1 MIPAMRSRT
10 LRQAAS
16 AAGPRTNLAQLGGA
30 GRRTFAQVS
39 DAAAVP
45 GKTGSAADV
54 EPYLLEELPAV
65 QAGDKDAI
73 SKLPP
78 FVISRER
85 GFLPREDPMAKM
97 PEAFAGLSSL
107 LDRMTI
113 HQPADANGHRATGL
127 LGTGDFGAAVLD
139 ELKPDGKEAKAVEA
153 AIESGNSHL
162 LAALFRDYCFAT
174 SAYLLEPVDRA
185 YRETGFYTQGRNV
198 LPAQLAV
205 PLKKLAD
212 KLGHFPYMEYASS
225 YALVNY
231 LCKDPN
237 YKGTAGKY
245 SFDNMELIRSFEDA
259 SGSERGFILV
269 HVEMVSYTGKLV
281 SATEDALRACAAKDA
296 AAFEDAFE
304 RLLVTYRQINES
316 METMWARSLPADYL
330 KYRSFI
336 FGTGPKKM
344 NAMFPEG
351 VVYEGV
357 SEEPQFYR
365 GESGANDSIVP
376 TGDNLLEITAHM
388 PNNDLT
394 KTLRDFRSYRPK
406 NQREFLQH
414 LEARATLAG
423 VRGFAM
429 SSSPRAKAL
438 YVLLVDQIREF
449 RNRHWMFT
457 KSYIIQRTTY
467 DIATG
472 GSPILQYLPNNL
484 ATVLKVLEES
494 FEELTA
500 ADRQALGNEAAK
512 KQGQRISNVELLE
525 NVTAA
530 GKRAGAQRRMLER
543 EVAELLAE
551 KEKRIQSL
559 GGDQERGRG
568 MLGEPK
574 SMKRGAVGCDGVG

>member
-1 MIPAMRSRT
+1 MLPAVRSRT
-10 LRQAAS
+10 LRQAAAGAPRLTS
-16 AAGPRTNLAQLGGA
+16 AAGHRN
-30 GRRTFAQVS
+30 FAQVS
-39 DAAAVP
+39 DAASVP
-45 GKTGSAADV
+45 GKTGSVDV

-65 QAGDKDAI
+65 KAGDKDAI

-85 GFLPREDPMAKM
+85 GFLPREDPMVKM
-97 PEAFAGLSSL
+97 PEAFSGLSSL

-127 LGTGDFGAAVLD
+127 LGKGEFGDAVLD
-139 ELKPDGKEAKAVEA
+139 ELKPDGKEAKAVDA

-185 YRETGFYTQGRNV
+185 FRETGFYTQGRNV

-231 LCKDPN
+231 MCKDPN
-237 YKGTAGKY
+237 FKGNAGKY

-281 SATEDALRACAAKDA
+281 SATEDALRACNNKDV

-304 RLLVTYRQINES
+304 RLLLTYRKINES
-316 METMWARSLPADYL
+316 METMWGRSLPADYL
-330 KYRSFI
+330 NYRSFI

-344 NAMFPEG
+344 NAMFPSG
-351 VVYEGV
+351 VRYESV
-357 SEEPQFYR
+357 SEEPQYFR

-406 NQREFLQH
+406 NQREFLQQ

-484 ATVLKVLEES
+484 SVVLKVLEES
-494 FEELTA
+494 FNEFTA
-500 ADRQALGNEAAK
+500 TDEAALGVDAK
-512 KQGQRISNVELLE
+512 SANHRISNIELLE

-543 EVAELLAE
+543 EVNDLLAE
-551 KEKRIQSL
+551 KEKRIEKL
-559 GGDQERGRG
+559 GGDEEKGRG

>member
-1 MIPAMRSRT
+1 MLPAVRSRT
-10 LRQAAS
+10 IRQAAFS
-16 AAGPRTNLAQLGGA
+16 LGRQQKRNLAS
-30 GRRTFAQVS
+30 VS
-39 DAAAVP
+39 DTPSVA
-45 GKTGSAADV
+45 GTTGSINV
-54 EPYLLEELPAV
+54 EPYLLEELPCV
-65 QAGDKDAI
+65 VSGDKEAI

-85 GFLPREDPMAKM
+85 GFLPREDPMVKM
-97 PEAFAGLSSL
+97 PAAFSGLNSL

-113 HQPADANGHRATGL
+113 HQPADKDGHRATGL
-127 LGTGDFGAAVLD
+127 LGKGQFGDAVLD
-139 ELKPDGKEAKAVEA
+139 ELKVDGPEAKAVDA

-185 YRETGFYTQGRNV
+185 YKETGFYTQGRNI
-198 LPAQLAV
+198 LPRQLAV

-237 YKGTAGKY
+237 YQGNAGKY

-281 SATEDALRACAAKDA
+281 SATEDALRACDAKDT

-304 RLLVTYRQINES
+304 RLLLTYRKINQS
-316 METMWARSLPADYL
+316 METMWGRSLPADYL

-357 SEEPQFYR
+357 SDQPQFYR

-406 NQREFLQH
+406 NQREFLQQ

-429 SSSPRAKAL
+429 STSPRAKAL

-484 ATVLKVLEES
+484 SVVLKVLEES
-494 FEELTA
+494 FNEFTA
-500 ADRQALGNEAAK
+500 EDQRALGVEAKGANH
-512 KQGQRISNVELLE
+512 RIGNVELLE
-525 NVTAA
+525 NVNAA

-543 EVAELLAE
+543 EVADLLAE
-551 KEKRIQSL
+551 KEKRIEKL
-559 GGDQERGRG
+559 GGDVEKGRG
-568 MLGEPK
+568 MMGEPK

>member
-1 MIPAMRSRT
+1 MLPAVRSRT
-10 LRQAAS
+10 LLTAA
-16 AAGPRTNLAQLGGA
+16 PRLGTGA
-30 GRRTFAQVS
+30 FPLSRRTFAQVS
-39 DAAAVP
+39 DAASVP
-45 GKTGSAADV
+45 ASSPSSSV

-65 QAGDKDAI
+65 VNNDKAAI
-73 SKLPP
+73 AKLPP

-85 GFLPREDPMAKM
+85 GFLPREDPLHRM
-97 PEAFAGLSSL
+97 PAAFANLSSL

-113 HQPADANGHRATGL
+113 HQPADAHGHRATGL
-127 LGTGDFGAAVLD
+127 LGKGEFGDAVLD
-139 ELKPDGKEAKAVEA
+139 ELDADGPEAKAVDA
-153 AIESGNSHL
+153 AIASGDSHL

-174 SAYLLEPVDRA
+174 SAYLLEPVDLAFRQ
-185 YRETGFYTQGRNV
+185 TGLYAQGRTS
-198 LPAQLAV
+198 LPRQLAV

-212 KLGHFPYMEYASS
+212 ALGHFPYMEYASS

-231 LCKDPN
+231 RCKDPN
-237 YKGTAGKY
+237 YAGNAGKY

-281 SATEDALRACAAKDA
+281 SATEDALRACAAKDV

-304 RLLVTYRQINES
+304 RLLVTYRKINES
-316 METMWARSLPADYL
+316 METMWSRSLPADYL

-357 SEEPQFYR
+357 SDEPQFYR

-394 KTLRDFRSYRPK
+394 KTLRDFRSYRPR

-429 SSSPRAKAL
+429 STSPRAKAL
-438 YVLLVDQIREF
+438 YLLLVDQIREF

-457 KSYIIQRTTY
+457 KSYIIQRSTY

-484 ATVLKVLEES
+484 SVVLKVLEES
-494 FEELTA
+494 FDEFTA
-500 ADRQALGNEAAK
+500 ADRSALANSASGK
-512 KQGQRISNVELLE
+512 KQRISDAELLRNVEE
-525 NVTAA
+525 A
-530 GKRAGAQRRMLER
+530 GKRAGAQRRLLER
-543 EVAELLAE
+543 EVAELIRE
-551 KEKRIQSL
+551 KEERIQRL
-559 GGDQERGRG
+559 GGDVEKGRG

-574 SMKRGAVGCDGVG
+574 EMKRGAVGCDGVG

>member
-1 MIPAMRSRT
+1 MLPAVRSRT
-10 LRQAAS
+10 FRQATAGAPRLAS
-16 AAGPRTNLAQLGGA
+16 AIN
-30 GRRTFAQVS
+30 RRTFAQVS
-39 DAAAVP
+39 DAASVP
-45 GKTGSAADV
+45 GKTVSSVDV
-54 EPYLLEELPAV
+54 EPYLLEELLSV
-65 QAGDKDAI
+65 VAGDKDAI

-85 GFLPREDPMAKM
+85 GFLPRQDPMVRL
-97 PEAFAGLSSL
+97 PEAFSTLSSL

-113 HQPADANGHRATGL
+113 HQPADAHGHRATGL
-127 LGTGDFGAAVLD
+127 LGKGEFGDAIHS
-139 ELKPDGKEAKAVEA
+139 ELDGKELKAVNA

-185 YRETGFYTQGRNV
+185 FRETGFYTQGRNS

-212 KLGHFPYMEYASS
+212 KLAHFPYMEYASS

-231 LCKDPN
+231 MCKDAN
-237 YKGTAGKY
+237 FKGNAGKY
-245 SFDNMELIRSFEDA
+245 SFDNMELIRSFQDA

-269 HVEMVSYTGKLV
+269 HVEMVSYTGNLV
-281 SATEDALRACAAKDA
+281 SATEDALRACNSKDV

-304 RLLVTYRQINES
+304 RLLLTYRKINES
-316 METMWARSLPADYL
+316 METMWPRSLPQDYL

-344 NAMFPEG
+344 NAMFPDG

-357 SEEPQFYR
+357 SDEPQFYR

-406 NQREFLQH
+406 NQREFLQQ

-423 VRGFAM
+423 VRAFAM
-429 SSSPRAKAL
+429 SSSPRTKAL
-438 YVLLVDQIREF
+438 YLLLVDQIREF

-457 KSYIIQRTTY
+457 KSYIIQRTSY

-484 ATVLKVLEES
+484 SVVLKVLEES
-494 FEELTA
+494 FNEFTP
-500 ADRQALGNEAAK
+500 ADERALGVDARSANH
-512 KQGQRISNVELLE
+512 RISNIDLLE
-525 NVTAA
+525 NVNAA
-530 GKRAGAQRRMLER
+530 GKRAGAQRSMLER
-543 EVAELLAE
+543 EVNELLAE
-551 KEKRIQSL
+551 KEKRIEKM
-559 GGDQERGRG
+559 GGDVEKGRG
-568 MLGEPK
+568 MLGEQK

>member
-1 MIPAMRSRT
+1 MLPSVRANTIRQAIGRLPTTGVSQRRT
-10 LRQAAS
+10 L
-16 AAGPRTNLAQLGGA
+16 AQI
-30 GRRTFAQVS
+30 S
-39 DAAAVP
+39 DAATP
-45 GKTGSAADV
+45 KSAAPEV
-54 EPYLLEELPAV
+54 EPYLLEELPSV
-65 QAGDKDAI
+65 KAGDKDAI

-85 GFLPREDPMAKM
+85 GFLPRDDPLVKL
-97 PEAFAGLSSL
+97 PKSFDSLSSL

-113 HQPADANGHRATGL
+113 HQPADASGQRATGL
-127 LGTGDFGAAVLD
+127 LGKGEFGDAVLD
-139 ELKPDGKEAKAVEA
+139 ELSAEGPAAKAVDA

-185 YRETGFYTQGRNV
+185 FRETGYYAQGRNV
-198 LPAQLAV
+198 LPRQLAV

-231 LCKDPN
+231 RCKDPN
-237 YKGTAGKY
+237 FKGNAGKY

-281 SATEDALRACAAKDA
+281 SATEDALRACTNNDL

-304 RLLVTYRQINES
+304 RLLVTYRKINES
-316 METMWARSLPADYL
+316 METMWGRSLPQDYL

-357 SEEPQFYR
+357 SEEPQFFR

-394 KTLRDFRSYRPK
+394 KTLRDFRTYRPK
-406 NQREFLQH
+406 NQREFLAQ

-423 VRGFAM
+423 VRNFAM
-429 SSSPRAKAL
+429 SGSARSKAL
-438 YVLLVDQIREF
+438 YILLVDQIREF

-484 ATVLKVLEES
+484 SVVLKVLEES
-494 FEELTA
+494 FDEFSTA
-500 ADRQALGNEAAK
+500 DTNALGSTTEAKSADH
-512 KQGQRISNVELLE
+512 RISNVELLE
-525 NVTAA
+525 SVTAA
-530 GKRAGAQRRMLER
+530 GKRAGAQRRLLER
-543 EVAELLAE
+543 EVADLLAE

-559 GGDQERGRG
+559 GGDVEKGRG

>member
-1 MIPAMRSRT
+1 MLPTIRSRT
-10 LRQAAS
+10 LRSATKLSS
-16 AAGPRTNLAQLGGA
+16 AAAMG
-30 GRRTFAQVS
+30 GRRGLAQVS
-39 DAAAVP
+39 EAASVAAN
-45 GKTGSAADV
+45 SASPDV
-54 EPYLLEELPAV
+54 EPYLLEELPCV
-65 QAGDKDAI
+65 VNKDNEAI

-78 FVISRER
+78 FVISRQR
-85 GFLPREDPMAKM
+85 GFLPRQDPMVKM
-97 PEAFAGLSSL
+97 PDAFSGLSSL

-113 HQPADANGHRATGL
+113 HQPADAHGHRATGL
-127 LGTGDFGAAVLD
+127 LGKGHFGDAVLD
-139 ELKPDGKEAKAVEA
+139 ELKVDGPEAKAIDA

-185 YRETGFYTQGRNV
+185 FKETGFYTQGRNT

-231 LCKDPN
+231 LCKDQN
-237 YKGTAGKY
+237 YQGNAGKY

-281 SATEDALRACAAKDA
+281 SATEDALRACNNKNIE
-296 AAFEDAFE
+296 AFEDAFE
-304 RLLVTYRQINES
+304 RLLVTYRKINES
-316 METMWARSLPADYL
+316 METMWNRSLPADYL

-344 NAMFPEG
+344 NAMFPDG

-357 SEEPQFYR
+357 SDQPQFYR

-388 PNNDLT
+388 PNNELT

-406 NQREFLQH
+406 NQREFLQQ
-414 LEARATLAG
+414 LEARATLAE

-429 SSSPRAKAL
+429 SSSARAKAL

-484 ATVLKVLEES
+484 SVVLKVLEES
-494 FEELTA
+494 FNEITHS
-500 ADRQALGNEAAK
+500 DKQALGSMMEAKSANH
-512 KQGQRISNVELLE
+512 RISNVELLE

-543 EVAELLAE
+543 EVADLLAE
-551 KEKRIQSL
+551 KDKRIQSL
-559 GGDQERGRG
+559 GGDVEKGRG
-568 MLGEPK
+568 MLGEAK

>member
-1 MIPAMRSRT
+1 MLPITRIRYRT
-10 LRQAAS
+10 FIRHAFAS
-16 AAGPRTNLAQLGGA
+16 TPRRG
-30 GRRTFAQVS
+30 FAQVS
-39 DAAAVP
+39 EAASVAPSRSPV
-45 GKTGSAADV
+45 DV
-54 EPYLLEELPAV
+54 EPYLLEELPSYLS
-65 QAGDKDAI
+65 GDQSTI

-85 GFLPREDPMAKM
+85 GFLPRQDPMSTL
-97 PEAFAGLSSL
+97 PSAFSGLESL

-113 HQPADANGHRATGL
+113 HQPPNAHGERPLGL
-127 LGTGDFGAAVLD
+127 LGKGHFGDAVSD
-139 ELKPDGKEAKAVEA
+139 ELKVDGPEAKAVDA
-153 AIESGNSHL
+153 AIESGDSHL

-185 YRETGFYTQGRNV
+185 FRETGFYTQGRQT

-212 KLGHFPYMEYASS
+212 KLGHYPYMEYASS

-231 LCKDPN
+231 LCKDPQ
-237 YKGTAGKY
+237 YKGNAGKY
-245 SFDNMELIRSFEDA
+245 SFDNMDLIRSFEDA

-269 HVEMVSYTGKLV
+269 HVEMVSYTGALV
-281 SATEDALRACAAKDA
+281 SATEDALRACTAKDT

-304 RLLVTYRQINES
+304 RLLVTYRKINQS
-316 METMWARSLPADYL
+316 METMWSRSLPQDYL

-344 NAMFPEG
+344 NAMFPDG

-406 NQREFLQH
+406 NQREFLQQ

-429 SSSPRAKAL
+429 SSSARAKAL

-457 KSYIIQRTTY
+457 KSYIIQRTSY

-484 ATVLKVLEES
+484 SVVLKVLEES
-494 FEELTA
+494 FNDFTP
-500 ADRQALGNEAAK
+500 ADERALGSQVEGK
-512 KQGQRISNVELLE
+512 GYRISNTELLE
-525 NVTAA
+525 SVMAA

-543 EVAELLAE
+543 EVAELVAE
-551 KEKRIQSL
+551 KEKRIEKF
-559 GGDQERGRG
+559 GGDVEKGRG
-568 MLGEPK
+568 MLVEERR
-574 SMKRGAVGCDGVG
+574 MKRGAVGCDGVG

>member
-1 MIPAMRSRT
+1 MLLAVRNRALRSAVLTTR
-10 LRQAAS
+10 AS
-16 AAGPRTNLAQLGGA
+16 LA
-30 GRRTFAQVS
+30 RRTFAQVS
-39 DAAAVP
+39 DAAAVASKS
-45 GKTGSAADV
+45 GNLDV
-54 EPYLLEELPAV
+54 EPYLLEEHPSVL
-65 QAGDKDAI
+65 AGDKDAI
-73 SKLPP
+73 AKLPP

-85 GFLPREDPMAKM
+85 GFLPRQDPLVDM
-97 PEAFAGLSSL
+97 PPAFSGLSSL

-113 HQPADANGHRATGL
+113 HQPADASGHRATGL
-127 LGTGDFGAAVLD
+127 LGNGEFGDAVLD
-139 ELKPDGKEAKAVEA
+139 ELKPDGVEAKAVDA
-153 AIESGNSHL
+153 AIEAGDSHL

-185 YRETGFYTQGRNV
+185 FRETGFYTQGRSV
-198 LPAQLAV
+198 LPRQLAV

-231 LCKDPN
+231 LCKDPHFQGN
-237 YKGTAGKY
+237 AGKY

-281 SATEDALRACAAKDA
+281 SATEDALRACNKRDVK
-296 AAFEDAFE
+296 AFEEAFE
-304 RLLVTYRQINES
+304 RLLLVYRKINES
-316 METMWARSLPADYL
+316 METMWSRSLPQDYL

-344 NAMFPEG
+344 NAMFPQG

-357 SEEPQFYR
+357 SDEPQFYR

-406 NQREFLQH
+406 NQREFLQQ

-423 VRGFAM
+423 VRAFAM
-429 SSSPRAKAL
+429 SSSARSKAL

-457 KSYIIQRTTY
+457 KSYIIQRTSY

-484 ATVLKVLEES
+484 SVVLKVLEES
-494 FEELTA
+494 FDDFTTA
-500 ADRQALGNEAAK
+500 DATELGNAVDAK
-512 KQGQRISNVELLE
+512 SANHRISNVELLQ

-543 EVAELLAE
+543 EVAELLKE
-551 KEKRIQSL
+551 KEDRIQKL
-559 GGDQERGRG
+559 GGDVEKGRG

-574 SMKRGAVGCDGVG
+574 EMKRGAVGCDGVG

>member
-1 MIPAMRSRT
+1 MLPSMRTRT
-10 LRQAAS
+10 LKHAANRMAAS
-16 AAGPRTNLAQLGGA
+16 VAA
-30 GRRTFAQVS
+30 RRTFAQVS
-39 DAAAVP
+39 DAATPRPA
-45 GKTGSAADV
+45 GSTIDV
-54 EPYLLEELPAV
+54 EPYLLEELDV
-65 QAGDKDAI
+65 VKSNNKDAI

-85 GFLPREDPMAKM
+85 GFLPRDDPLATLPK
-97 PEAFAGLSSL
+97 AFSGLSSL

-113 HQPADANGHRATGL
+113 HQPADATGNRAKGL
-127 LGTGDFGAAVLD
+127 LATGDFGAAVLD
-139 ELKPDGKEAKAVEA
+139 ELHPDGSEAKAVDA

-174 SAYLLEPVDRA
+174 SAYLLEPVDQAFRQ
-185 YRETGFYTQGRNV
+185 TGFYAQGRDV
-198 LPAQLAV
+198 LPRQLAV

-231 LCKDPN
+231 RCKDPN
-237 YKGTAGKY
+237 FKGNAGRY

-269 HVEMVSYTGKLV
+269 HVEMVSYTAKLV
-281 SATEDALRACAAKDA
+281 SATEDALRACNSKDV

-304 RLLVTYRQINES
+304 RLLVTYRKINLS

-344 NAMFPEG
+344 NAMFPDG
-351 VVYEGV
+351 VLYEGV
-357 SEEPQFYR
+357 SDEAQFFR

-388 PNNDLT
+388 PNNELT
-394 KTLRDFRSYRPK
+394 KTLRDFRTYRPK
-406 NQREFLQH
+406 NQREFLQQ

-423 VRGFAM
+423 VRNFAL
-429 SSSPRAKAL
+429 SGSARSKAL
-438 YVLLVDQIREF
+438 YILLVDQIREF

-457 KSYIIQRTTY
+457 KSYIIQRSTY

-484 ATVLKVLEES
+484 SVVLKVLEES
-494 FEELTA
+494 FNEFTA
-500 ADRQALGNEAAK
+500 SDEAALGATKTAK
-512 KQGQRISNVELLE
+512 DHRISDFELLE
-525 NVTAA
+525 GVMSS
-530 GKRAGAQRRMLER
+530 GKRAAAQRRVLER

-551 KEKRIQSL
+551 KEKRIQTY
-559 GGDQERGRG
+559 GGDVEKGRG